1 MRSGIACRLTIF
13 LAAILWLDSGCS
25 RKEDKPAAPS
35 PEPPV
40 TTAATE
46 PPATTEPEAPPVI
59 EPGSGVGKVRRGM
72 TVDQV
77 IAGLGP
83 PKSTN
88 GNMLVYPRLGIWVGM
103 NKETGDIF
111 NMHLRRG
118 FDGRTPEGVGVGSS
132 RAEVIAAYGEPS
144 SDQRPK
150 PRFEILHYNKPVIR
164 FFLQSDVVD
173 YIVLDL
179 PKAR

>member
-1 MRSGIACRLTIF
+1 MRPGIACSLTIF
-13 LAAILWLDSGCS
+13 LAAILWLGSGCS
-25 RKEDKPAAPS
+25 RKEDKPAAVS

-40 TTAATE
+40 RA
-46 PPATTEPEAPPVI
+46 ATTEPEAPPVI
-59 EPGSGVGKVRRGM
+59 EPGSGVGKVRKGM

-118 FDGRTPEGVGVGSS
+118 FDGRTPEGIGIGSS

-144 SDQRPK
+144 SDQHPK
-150 PRFEILHYNKPVIR
+150 PKFEILHYNKPVIR
-164 FFLQSDVVD
+164 FFLQSEVVD